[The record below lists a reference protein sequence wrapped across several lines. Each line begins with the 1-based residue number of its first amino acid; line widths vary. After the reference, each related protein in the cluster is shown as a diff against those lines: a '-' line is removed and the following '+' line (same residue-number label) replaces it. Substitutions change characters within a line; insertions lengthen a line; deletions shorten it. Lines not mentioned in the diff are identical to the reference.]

1 MSQLFKDCSRE
12 ALALRGTTGLITLWL
27 ATLPDLFKTA
37 FEENFKE
44 ITHMSKEKF
53 HRLGKW
59 AFVLGAALFLLA
71 FVIGSM
77 ETSYYDP
84 LGGSDAWIEYLKL
97 TIGPL
102 AMLLF
107 FVGIAALRSAFGDAA
122 GSVAKTM
129 LSVAAIGSLVAGV
142 GAIGMELSAGQS
154 WAGEIWWYLFF
165 GGTLFLLLGIG
176 VFGVYCMQRKVLPG
190 INWLFALG
198 GLILPILSMVQIV
211 FQLVTD
217 TQYNMA
223 EWASQLALGVTTLAL
238 LAAGL
243 QLQGVQE
250 AKVAK
255 R

>member
-53 HRLGKW
+53 HRLGRW
-59 AFVLGAALFLLA
+59 AFVLGAALFLLT
-71 FVIGSM
+71 FVIGGM

-84 LGGSDAWIEYLKL
+84 LGESDALIEYFKL
-97 TIGPL
+97 GIGPL

-107 FVGIAALRSAFGDAA
+107 FVGIAALRSAYGEAA

-129 LSVAAIGSLVAGV
+129 LSIAAIGSLVGTA
-142 GAIGMELSAGQS
+142 GAIGMGLMLS
-154 WAGEIWWYLFF
+154 GEPWWYLFF
-165 GGTLFLLLGIG
+165 GGAMFMLLGIG

-190 INWLFALG
+190 LNWLFALG
-198 GLILPILSMVQIV
+198 GLTLPVLSVPVIV
-211 FQLVTD
+211 YQTVTD
-217 TQYNMA
+217 SQSSPA
-223 EWASQLALGVTTLAL
+223 EWLSVLALGVTSLAL

-243 QLQGVQE
+243 QLHGVE
-250 AKVAK
+250 APKTVK